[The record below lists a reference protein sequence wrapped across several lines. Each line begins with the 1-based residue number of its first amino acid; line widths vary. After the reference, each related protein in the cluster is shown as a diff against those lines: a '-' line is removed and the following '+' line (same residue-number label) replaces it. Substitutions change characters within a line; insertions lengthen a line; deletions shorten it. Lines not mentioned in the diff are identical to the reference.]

1 MSKQFHFV
9 VQYDTDTREFSL
21 DLDTLYARFPDG
33 FTFDTAYGEWQTPEP
48 DEEQE
53 YLNHEDF
60 LSGWL
65 QQINEEL
72 NAEDY

>member
-1 MSKQFHFV
+1 MPKQFHFV

-21 DLDTLYARFPDG
+21 DLDTLYAKFPEG
-33 FTFDTAYGEWQTPEP
+33 FVFDKDTQEWESAEP
-48 DEEQE
+48 DEQE

-65 QQINEEL
+65 QKINEEL